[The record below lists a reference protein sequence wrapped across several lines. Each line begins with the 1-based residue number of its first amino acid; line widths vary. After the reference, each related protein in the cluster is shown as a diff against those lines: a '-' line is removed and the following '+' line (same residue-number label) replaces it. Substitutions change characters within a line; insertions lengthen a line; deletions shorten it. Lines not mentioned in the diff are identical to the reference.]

1 MTCSF
6 PIFPH
11 FADQNSWRSFGAAPD
26 CQTATIVAVV
36 PDVSN

>member
-1 MTCSF
+1 LFFTIL
-6 PIFPH
+6 PR
-11 FADQNSWRSFGAAPD
+11 FADRHRPRRFGTVPD